1 MTAVPRPVRPEPAPA
16 GSFVSVRRKLLAW
29 SRAQARELP
38 WRGTRDPYRIWVSE
52 VMLQQ
57 TTVAAVLRRYDAFLN
72 RFPNLGTLARA
83 REESVLAAWSGLGY
97 YARARNLWR
106 AARQVVRDHAGR
118 IPSDPESLRRLPGF
132 GEYMSAVVPSLAFGA
147 RLPAADANVARVLSR
162 IGEIPA
168 PSGTAAQR
176 RAVLSAAAKLMPR
189 NDPGRFTA
197 ALMDLGQTVCL
208 PRRPVCPRCPLREEC
223 GAFRAGSP
231 ERYPLRVHKPA
242 VVSVAFAA
250 AYVTE
255 GGRALL
261 RRRTDTLLRGMW
273 EFPSA
278 IGASP
283 ADAVERLRRDLH
295 ALGISLDASTSSGDA
310 AHTVVNRRLAIR
322 VFPGRIHPARASGL
336 VSRSGYRWFGPR
348 ELSRA
353 AIPTLTRKI
362 GRAAGF
368 LASQS
373 DVS

>member
-1 MTAVPRPVRPEPAPA
+1 
-16 GSFVSVRRKLLAW
+16 
-29 SRAQARELP
+29 
-38 WRGTRDPYRIWVSE
+38 
-52 VMLQQ
+52 MLQQ
-57 TTVAAVLRRYDAFLN
+57 TTVAAVLRRYDAFLR
-72 RFPNLGTLARA
+72 RFPDLRTLARA

-106 AARQVVRDHAGR
+106 AARLVERQHAGR

-132 GEYMSAVVPSLAFGA
+132 GEYMAAVVPSLAFGA

-162 IGEIPA
+162 VGEISAPA
-168 PSGTAAQR
+168 GTGGHR
-176 RAVLSAAAKLMPR
+176 RAVLAAAAKLMPR
-189 NDPGRFTA
+189 RDPGRFTA

-223 GAFRAGSP
+223 GAFRSGSP
-231 ERYPLRVHKPA
+231 DRYPLRPRKPA
-242 VVSVAFAA
+242 AVSVAFAA

-261 RRRTDTLLRGMW
+261 RRRTDTLLRGLW

-278 IGASP
+278 TGAS
-283 ADAVERLRRDLH
+283 AAQARERLRRDLEG
-295 ALGISLDASTSSGDA
+295 LGISLDASASSGHA

-322 VFPGRIHPARASGL
+322 VFPGRLHPSRSPRL
-336 VSRSGYRWFGPR
+336 VSPPGYRWFGPR

-368 LASQS
+368 LPSQS
-373 DVS
+373 GVS